1 MEVRNELGFLVPSRY
16 YSSDFEVPSKETEVR
31 PHTTTLRP
39 SEVSTISDDT
49 MGSSQSS
56 NKQSEGHRSN
66 GPNLLDIPLEIR
78 LHIYHYVLLS
88 HPIHHAHLAP
98 LAPQPD
104 FSGLNTAE
112 FHTIMMR
119 SNGTSSLPKEIITRT
134 LITHSSCLATS
145 DSPASESYIS
155 THLSSSPYSTRR
167 IQGKIP
173 TALLTSCSQIFAEVS
188 LLPWHRNTFSF
199 INWFWSGVYAAKQF
213 SSNLPAWQRD
223 AMRNVAVE
231 VLGKDLWVGGLER
244 RASGGVNGRSSGSG
258 TGSGSGIGKVEGS
271 TSSTGGVGGKEG
283 KGVGQWRELCGLWS
297 GIRNLKLTIKGGLV
311 IDTRS
316 SGSSEHISGRLSV
329 LNTNCEWVSH
339 GLMALTSLRTLEL
352 EIEDTDVPSESKMAF
367 CAALERCLVTKDRK
381 AMGADDWVGDTR
393 VIFME
398 KTRVVQDTKKDKFVY
413 YGGDPGD
420 DSVWSEEM

>member
-1 MEVRNELGFLVPSRY
+1 
-16 YSSDFEVPSKETEVR
+16 
-31 PHTTTLRP
+31 
-39 SEVSTISDDT
+39 
-49 MGSSQSS
+49 MG
-56 NKQSEGHRSN
+56 
-66 GPNLLDIPLEIR
+66 
-78 LHIYHYVLLS
+78 V
-88 HPIHHAHLAP
+88 
-98 LAPQPD
+98 
-104 FSGLNTAE
+104 
-112 FHTIMMR
+112 
-119 SNGTSSLPKEIITRT
+119 
-134 LITHSSCLATS
+134 
-145 DSPASESYIS
+145 
-155 THLSSSPYSTRR
+155 
-167 IQGKIP
+167 
-173 TALLTSCSQIFAEVS
+173 
-188 LLPWHRNTFSF
+188 
-199 INWFWSGVYAAKQF
+199 GV
-213 SSNLPAWQRD
+213 
-223 AMRNVAVE
+223 
-231 VLGKDLWVGGLER
+231 
-244 RASGGVNGRSSGSG
+244 
-258 TGSGSGIGKVEGS
+258 GSGSGIGKVEGS

-413 YGGDPGD
+413 YANQTMKSNDWIGHSGLGGQFLAINLKTGVVASYFSVIDTASGTD
-420 DSVWSEEM
+420 ENYKRDVVIVEIDDDIFISDVVNETLNVSNLQELNINDSVNLERCMRIDGRINGHLVQGHIDQVGKCVKIIGERPRTPINLNIRPER